1 MKNHGTNLL
10 LALTVLFV
18 GITIGF
24 SLGRNSSHQPVQLSV
39 IQRASL
45 TATTEKSNV
54 ASTVTPASGT
64 QVTSMSSADLSAES
78 TVSTTPPAQ
87 ETSAVSSGPV
97 NVNTADLA
105 ALMDLPG
112 IGEVLA
118 QRIIDYRKAHGA
130 FQHPEELT
138 NVSGI
143 GEKRLAAILDYITVG
158 G

>member
-1 MKNHGTNLL
+1 MKNPGVSLL

-24 SLGRNSSHQPVQLSV
+24 SLGRNSGHQPVQLSV
-39 IQRASL
+39 IQKSDAPTSTAASS
-45 TATTEKSNV
+45 ATTSPTAAPV
-54 ASTVTPASGT
+54 LDTTAST
-64 QVTSMSSADLSAES
+64 ADTA
-78 TVSTTPPAQ
+78 PPSQ
-87 ETSAVSSGPV
+87 ETAAPSSGPV
-97 NVNTADLA
+97 NINTADLD
-105 ALMDLPG
+105 ALMSLPG

-118 QRIIDYRKAHGA
+118 QRIIDYRESHGG
-130 FQHPEELT
+130 FQYLEELT

>member
-10 LALTVLFV
+10 LLLTVLFV

-39 IQRASL
+39 VQKASS
-45 TATTEKSNV
+45 TATIEESV
-54 ASTVTPASGT
+54 AATSVNTTTGTPA
-64 QVTSMSSADLSAES
+64 TSPTTEDFSTES
-78 TVSTTPPAQ
+78 TANTTPPAQ
-87 ETSAVSSGPV
+87 ETSAASSGPV
-97 NVNTADLA
+97 NVNTADLS
-105 ALMDLPG
+105 ALMSLPG

-118 QRIIDYRKAHGA
+118 QRIIDYRESHGP
-130 FQHPEELT
+130 FQYPEELT

-143 GEKRLAAILDYITVG
+143 GEKRLAAILDYITLG

>member
-24 SLGRNSSHQPVQLSV
+24 SLGRNSNNQPVQLSV
-39 IQRASL
+39 VQKAVPTVVTEEAVATASIN
-45 TATTEKSNV
+45 ATV
-54 ASTVTPASGT
+54 GT
-64 QVTSMSSADLSAES
+64 QVTTPSTADLPADS
-78 TVSTTPPAQ
+78 TASTASPAQ
-87 ETSAVSSGPV
+87 ETSAPSTGPV

-105 ALMDLPG
+105 ALMSLPG

-118 QRIIDYRKAHGA
+118 QRIIDYRESHGP
-130 FQHPEELT
+130 FQYAEELT

-143 GEKRLAAILDYITVG
+143 GEKRLAAILDYITTG

>member
-24 SLGRNSSHQPVQLSV
+24 SLGRNSGHQPVQVSV
-39 IQRASL
+39 IQKTALTSSTEESASAASVSSTSEAL
-45 TATTEKSNV
+45 VTTPSTTNSPTEPTENTATPT
-54 ASTVTPASGT
+54 
-64 QVTSMSSADLSAES
+64 
-78 TVSTTPPAQ
+78 Q
-87 ETSAVSSGPV
+87 ETNAVSSGPV
-97 NVNTADLA
+97 NVNTADLT
-105 ALMDLPG
+105 ALMSLPG

-118 QRIIDYRKAHGA
+118 QRIIDYRESHGA
-130 FQHPEELT
+130 FQYPEELT

>member
-24 SLGRNSSHQPVQLSV
+24 SLGRNSNNQPVQLSV
-39 IQRASL
+39 VQKAVPTVDTGEAVVTASIN
-45 TATTEKSNV
+45 ATV
-54 ASTVTPASGT
+54 GT
-64 QVTSMSSADLSAES
+64 QVTNPSTADLPADS
-78 TVSTTPPAQ
+78 TASTASPAQ
-87 ETSAVSSGPV
+87 ETSAPSTGPV
-97 NVNTADLA
+97 NVNTADLT
-105 ALMDLPG
+105 ALMSLPG

-118 QRIIDYRKAHGA
+118 QRIIDYRESHGP
-130 FQHPEELT
+130 FQYAEELT

-143 GEKRLAAILDYITVG
+143 GEKRLAAILDYITIG

>member
-10 LALTVLFV
+10 LALTVLIV

-24 SLGRNSSHQPVQLSV
+24 SLGRNSRHQPVQLSV

-64 QVTSMSSADLSAES
+64 
-78 TVSTTPPAQ
+78 Q

>member
-18 GITIGF
+18 GMTIGF
-24 SLGRNSSHQPVQLSV
+24 SLGRNSNHLPVQLSV
-39 IQRASL
+39 VQKA
-45 TATTEKSNV
+45 
-54 ASTVTPASGT
+54 ASTVAATSSNTTGGT
-64 QVTSMSSADLSAES
+64 QATSLSTGDFSADATANTAL
-78 TVSTTPPAQ
+78 PAQ
-87 ETSAVSSGPV
+87 DTSTATSDLV
-97 NVNTADLA
+97 NINTADLA
-105 ALMDLPG
+105 TLMSLPG

-118 QRIIDYRKAHGA
+118 QRIIDYRESHGA

-143 GEKRLAAILDYITVG
+143 GEKRLTAILDYITLG